1 MTDHADSSPKCRFCA
16 TPLVHSLVDL
26 GATPL
31 ANAYV
36 DPERAPERDP
46 VYPLHA
52 RVCANC
58 FLVQVEDAVPAEEIF
73 SDYAYFSSYS
83 ASWVE
88 HARRYAEAMTARLG
102 LGAES
107 FVVEVASNDGYL
119 LRHFRD
125 LGIPHLG
132 IEPAANVAAV
142 ARAEGIDTEVAFFG
156 RETALTIRA
165 RYRPADLIAANNV
178 MAHVPDLND
187 FVAGFK
193 ALLADEGV
201 ITVEFPHLLRL
212 MEDVQFDTIYHEHY
226 SYFSLLTA
234 EKILVAHGL
243 RIFDVEKLP
252 TNGGSLRIFATHAD
266 NASHVDGPGLAAVRA
281 EEAAAAMDDLKT
293 YQAFP
298 ARVAGLK
305 ADLLA
310 LLNRLKAEGHSV
322 AAYGAAAKGNT
333 LLNHFGIGT
342 DLVAYVVDRNP
353 AKQGRLMPG
362 SRLPIRPPE
371 EIARTRPDYVL
382 ILPWNLK
389 DEIMEQMRHIRDW
402 GGRFII
408 PVPSVRIL

>member
-1 MTDHADSSPKCRFCA
+1 MNDHADSAPRCRFCA

-26 GATPL
+26 GETPL

-36 DPERAPERDP
+36 DPGQAPERDP

-83 ASWVE
+83 ASWVD

-132 IEPAANVAAV
+132 IEPAANVARTAI
-142 ARAEGIDTEVAFFG
+142 EQGIDTEIAFFG
-156 RETALTIRA
+156 QRTAADIRA

-187 FVAGFK
+187 FVAGFR
-193 ALLADEGV
+193 ALLADDGV

-212 MEDVQFDTIYHEHY
+212 MQEVQFDTIYHEHY
-226 SYFSLLTA
+226 SYFSLLTV
-234 EKILVAHGL
+234 EKIFAAHDL
-243 RIFDVEKLP
+243 RLFDVEKLP
-252 TNGGSLRIFATHAD
+252 THGGSLRIFATHAD
-266 NASHVDGPGLAAVRA
+266 NTSHIDGPGLAAVRA

-293 YQAFP
+293 YEAFP
-298 ARVAGLK
+298 ERVARLK

-310 LLNRLKAEGHSV
+310 LLIRLKAEGKSV
-322 AAYGAAAKGNT
+322 VAYGAAAKGNT
-333 LLNHFGIGT
+333 LLNHFGVGT
-342 DLVAYVVDRNP
+342 DLISYVVDRNP

-371 EIARTRPDYVL
+371 EISRTRPDYVL

-389 DEIMEQMRHIRDW
+389 DEIMAQMKHIHDW

-408 PVPSVRIL
+408 PVPSVRVI